1 MAKNKFLIYSLCL
14 EKILDMIKSKNGNEE
29 VDHIADHIYD
39 NLKNEFIKL
48 LSLFQEMIDSDQ
60 QTQIQTLQ
68 LENDELKTE
77 LEIAYR
83 ELHLLRKKTRREA
96 NGNQNDYNNKSP
108 RKKNACGDA
117 SRSPRPTNGDYAA
130 ANPTKDDHIGAINPR
145 VLSLK
150 HLKDMTNDILKNKES

>member
-1 MAKNKFLIYSLCL
+1 
-14 EKILDMIKSKNGNEE
+14 
-29 VDHIADHIYD
+29 
-39 NLKNEFIKL
+39 L

-83 ELHLLRKKTRREA
+83 ELHLLRKKTKHSSTS
-96 NGNQNDYNNKSP
+96 NQNEYNHKSP
-108 RKKNACGDA
+108 RKKNVSGDA
-117 SRSPRPTNGDYAA
+117 SRSPRPNGEYAA
-130 ANPTKDDHIGAINPR
+130 ANPTKDDHIGVINPR

-150 HLKDMTNDILKNKES
+150 HLKDITNDILKNKES